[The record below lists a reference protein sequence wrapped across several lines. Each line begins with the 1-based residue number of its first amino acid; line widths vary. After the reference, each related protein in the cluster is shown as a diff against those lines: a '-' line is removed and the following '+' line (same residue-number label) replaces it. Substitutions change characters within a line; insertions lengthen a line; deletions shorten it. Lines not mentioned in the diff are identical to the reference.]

1 MSTLLPSIILLATAF
16 SPNVTYQVVTDE
28 FYQHNTYVYGG
39 TLISQT
45 PNQATYTLNI
55 KACEFKE
62 RLIYRNVID
71 EIVFLDDRAPR
82 KNQFFLR
89 RDFDRCFLTVKK
101 NIHRNN
107 MYYNLDRDYWYPDYN
122 IIHVAP
128 NKRYRIRITPS
139 RKSKFQKKRIP
150 IVKYNYP
157 KIRKFKTTT
166 KKVNY
171 KKYHKKHSKR

>member
-101 NIHRNN
+101 NIHRAHRRRWN
-107 MYYNLDRDYWYPDYN
+107 
-122 IIHVAP
+122 
-128 NKRYRIRITPS
+128 
-139 RKSKFQKKRIP
+139 FQKI
-150 IVKYNYP
+150 
-157 KIRKFKTTT
+157 T
-166 KKVNY
+166 
-171 KKYHKKHSKR
+171 